1 MDLIEQ
7 KENVNRHPW
16 ELSRTDSLIKEIRK
30 YHNKGLILD
39 IGCGDSY
46 FDYQLLKTNIN
57 ITKLY
62 GVDIYLKKKIDI
74 NRYYAVNDYSK
85 LKDKK
90 FDTII
95 MLDVLEHIEN
105 DEEFL
110 NNMVNKLLKN
120 NGKVILTVPAHQF
133 LYSKHDEFLKHY
145 RRYNIKMIRELC
157 KKTNYKIVNY
167 HYFYFSLFL
176 FRLLFR
182 NTGNEVNAWKYKKNE
197 PKTRFVRN
205 ILNIDYAICK
215 FMHRLSNGLS
225 LFVVLE
231 KDIKQ

>member
-1 MDLIEQ
+1 MDLIEIKQ
-7 KENVNRHPW
+7 DNVNRHPW

-46 FDYQLLKTNIN
+46 FDLELLKTDIN

-74 NRYYAVNDYSK
+74 NKYYAVNDYSK
-85 LKDKK
+85 LMDKK

-95 MLDVLEHIEN
+95 MLDVLEHIED
-105 DEEFL
+105 DEDFL
-110 NNMVNKLLKN
+110 NNTVNKLLKN
-120 NGKVILTVPAHQF
+120 NGRIILTIPAHQF

-145 RRYNIKMIRELC
+145 RRYNKKMIRELC
-157 KKTNYKIVNY
+157 KKTNYRIVNY
-167 HYFYFSLFL
+167 HYFYLSLFL

-182 NTGNEVNAWKYKKNE
+182 NAGNEVSNWQHKENE
-197 PKTRFVRN
+197 PITRFIRS
-205 ILNIDYAICK
+205 ILNIDYKLCK
-215 FMHRLSNGLS
+215 LMKHISNGLS

-231 KDIKQ
+231 KTNQ